1 MTHHHF
7 AGRLAGLL
15 FLAAGA
21 ACAFD
26 ATLPLPAVT
35 VTGPVANTTALR
47 NPDHGYPYNATPLD
61 LRSTPSPLPP
71 IPART
76 KAEPPAANA
85 TAT

>member
-7 AGRLAGLL
+7 AGRLAGLVL
-15 FLAAGA
+15 LAA

-61 LRSTPSPLPP
+61 LDKQGY
-71 IPART
+71 IEQEFFIEG
-76 KAEPPAANA
+76 KANA
-85 TAT
+85 YQPECS